1 MYRRSLIIALTTPF
15 LGIASAFGAPSA
27 AVVQDPAAEPAREL
41 FLETVDVD
49 VVELEVVVTDRQ
61 GNPVL
66 GLTRDDFR
74 VYEDSEP
81 VELTNF
87 YAVEGARRVLPPE
100 EVAAVGDDP
109 AARELPPSQL
119 LNLAVAVDN
128 ANILPANR
136 KRVLDQLKLHLGRV
150 VRPGDRVMVVVLDRS
165 IYIEQSLTADLA
177 AVVAAIDRLAESTS
191 GRVELIAQERM
202 IRNAL
207 ATRDGSDAGTL
218 GPGNSMF
225 VPDNPDNPA
234 TGASR
239 VLAMIETYGAQA
251 DLRTRQTF
259 EAIAHL
265 IDSMAG
271 LEGRN
276 AVLLV
281 SDGVSP
287 RPVEA
292 LIDEL
297 TAQFADVASTI
308 AGGSPA
314 SVADR
319 WDSSDLMRRVAKKAA
334 ADRVVFYSMDAK
346 GLFGS
351 SGADLYG
358 LGAPGTT
365 GNVHLAEKDA
375 MMFLAAST
383 GGDVMLNPA
392 NVAALIDRMASDYTD
407 YYSLGYSSPKSQD
420 GRYHRI
426 EVKIPGR
433 GGLRVRHTEGYQGK
447 DANQRMIERTLSA
460 LVFDVAYNP
469 LDVRLEIGGGE
480 QAEKRRQL
488 VLPLLVRVP
497 ISKLVLI
504 PHERSHQGK
513 LTIYL
518 AVQDEEG
525 RVIQPDP
532 IEVPVDI
539 PNDQL
544 LQALSRELG
553 HGLNLQLRKGETKL
567 AVGVRD
573 EVSAVE
579 STVNLNV
586 SLGEG

>member
-1 MYRRSLIIALTTPF
+1 
-15 LGIASAFGAPSA
+15 
-27 AVVQDPAAEPAREL
+27 
-41 FLETVDVD
+41 
-49 VVELEVVVTDRQ
+49 
-61 GNPVL
+61 
-66 GLTRDDFR
+66 
-74 VYEDSEP
+74 
-81 VELTNF
+81 
-87 YAVEGARRVLPPE
+87 
-100 EVAAVGDDP
+100 
-109 AARELPPSQL
+109 
-119 LNLAVAVDN
+119 
-128 ANILPANR
+128 
-136 KRVLDQLKLHLGRV
+136 
-150 VRPGDRVMVVVLDRS
+150 
-165 IYIEQSLTADLA
+165 
-177 AVVAAIDRLAESTS
+177 
-191 GRVELIAQERM
+191 
-202 IRNAL
+202 
-207 ATRDGSDAGTL
+207 
-218 GPGNSMF
+218 
-225 VPDNPDNPA
+225 
-234 TGASR
+234 
-239 VLAMIETYGAQA
+239 
-251 DLRTRQTF
+251 
-259 EAIAHL
+259 
-265 IDSMAG
+265 
-271 LEGRN
+271 
-276 AVLLV
+276 
-281 SDGVSP
+281 
-287 RPVEA
+287 
-292 LIDEL
+292 
-297 TAQFADVASTI
+297 
-308 AGGSPA
+308 
-314 SVADR
+314 
-319 WDSSDLMRRVAKKAA
+319 
-334 ADRVVFYSMDAK
+334 MDAK

-351 SGADLYG
+351 SGADLYS

-365 GNVHLAEKDA
+365 GSVALAEKDA